1 MDNEL
6 YFIREQKKLEYLK
19 YKEKLDEEEQKRLD
33 EIKCVNIFITNL
45 DFYIQEIEKAKN
57 IIKVDLIISNIL
69 NSMCVNKNSI
79 KKLNKQTEI
88 FDKILIIITKINEN
102 TNIKFDVHS
111 NNAYEKKAP
120 KHVIKHIKEILS
132 IIDIDENI
140 ISFDLM
146 DTSHDEELVKNLQNE
161 YLDELRLLKNGFS

>member
-161 YLDELRLLKNGFS
+161 YLDELQLLKNGFS